1 MNKAHHARRALK
13 GAMLTATALIL
24 SALVAG
30 CSAPGMDS
38 VATDSSAADPNQL
51 YLTAVREAGAGTVI
65 IPDLDDEKLLGAG
78 RTICQLYDNQLEEP
92 DFNTAEAV
100 RTDIRNYFS
109 PIPELSGHPDGF
121 QEERIIA
128 AGAVIPAATTHLCP
142 QHKAD
147 AEREFASLA
156 YVTEN

>member
-1 MNKAHHARRALK
+1 MTVNHHARRAIK
-13 GAMLTATALIL
+13 AAALTTTALAL

-30 CSAPGMDS
+30 CSAPGKA
-38 VATDSSAADPNQL
+38 ATPAADPNQL

-78 RTICQLYDNQLEEP
+78 RTVCQLYDNQLEEP

>member
-1 MNKAHHARRALK
+1 MTRTHHARRAIK
-13 GAMLTATALIL
+13 GGVLTTTALIL

-30 CSAPGMDS
+30 CSAPG
-38 VATDSSAADPNQL
+38 TDPAAADTAADPNQL
-51 YLTAVREAGAGTVI
+51 YLAAVREAGAGTVI
-65 IPDLDDEKLLGAG
+65 IPDLDDGKLLGAG
-78 RTICQLYDNQLEEP
+78 GTVCQLYDNHLEEP

>member
-1 MNKAHHARRALK
+1 MTVAHRAIK
-13 GAMLTATALIL
+13 TAVLTTTALTL

-30 CSAPGMDS
+30 CSAPGTDPAA
-38 VATDSSAADPNQL
+38 VASPAADPNQL

-78 RTICQLYDNQLEEP
+78 QTVCQLYDNHLSEEP

-156 YVTEN
+156 YANEN